1 MLGLAFGPGANDV
14 REAVSVG
21 LVNALPENEAGG
33 RAFDPRTNAPAR
45 SVLHPSAG
53 IVDTAEET
61 AWGAPALFLLTEWEE
76 IVGADWASIAGEMRF
91 PKFLDGRK
99 ALDADLMSRLGFE
112 DTGVGRGNVNAS
124 SILRRAGPGRVRN
137 RMGSRATPV
146 PGRREKR
153 RTTTWLEGKG
163 WAAPAE

>member
-1 MLGLAFGPGANDV
+1 
-14 REAVSVG
+14 VG
-21 LVNALPENEAGG
+21 LVNALPENEAGV

-61 AWGAPALFLLTEWEE
+61 AWGVPALFLLTKWEE
-76 IVGADWASIAGEMRF
+76 IVGADWAGIAGEMRF

-112 DTGVGRGNVNAS
+112 DTGVGRGNVNSS

-137 RMGSRATPV
+137 RMGWRATPV

-163 WAAPAE
+163 WAAPAECGIRWCPGYWGGC